1 MSDCKNCVLRQPTDN
16 SAPCFDPEN
25 PLHYECA
32 VDSDFWPDR
41 AEICPDRTEN
51 AFGPYY
57 LTVEIPDLDRT
68 RKELESLKE
77 KVRRVIALIVSDPQF
92 DVDHR
97 TWKEIDSLVTDLEM
111 PPCGCPKELESLRVK
126 VQQAN
131 NYLSGGGGGARSVQH
146 AAELWGRVCAA
157 EDKPKV
163 CPHCNHSPCLGQIE
177 SDDCVTA

>member
-1 MSDCKNCVLRQPTDN
+1 MADCKNCVLRQPTDD

-68 RKELESLKE
+68 RKELT
-77 KVRRVIALIVSDPQF
+77 ALEN
-92 DVDHR
+92 
-97 TWKEIDSLVTDLEM
+97 T
-111 PPCGCPKELESLRVK
+111 
-126 VQQAN
+126 VQAAN